1 MNVAQVEC
9 VPNFS
14 EGRRS
19 EVIQALREAIESV
32 PVALLDVSS
41 DPDHNR
47 TVITF
52 AGEPEA
58 VAEAMFRGARA
69 AAQHIDLTR
78 HAGVHPRMGAVDV
91 IPFVP
96 LREISL
102 AACAR
107 LARDFGRRVG
117 DELGIPV
124 YLYEA
129 AALRPDRV
137 NLADVRRGGYEA
149 LQTEI
154 STPARAPD
162 FGPARLGAAGAVAVG
177 ARGPLIAF
185 NAYLDTDDVNIAQAI
200 ALAIRASGGGLPNLK
215 ALGLRV
221 GGRAQV
227 SMNVIDFRQ
236 TSLFAIMEALRLEA
250 HRHGVSIIHT
260 ELVGLVPQAALLDY
274 ALAGLQLPPE
284 TRSRVLEQR
293 LGSVTGDF
301 REVMFE

>member
-1 MNVAQVEC
+1 MAQVEC

-14 EGRRS
+14 EGRRAD
-19 EVIQALREAIESV
+19 VIAALVAAVASV

-52 AGEPEA
+52 AGEPEP
-58 VAEAMFRGARA
+58 VAEAMFRAARA
-69 AAQHIDLTR
+69 AAERIDLTQ

-102 AACAR
+102 AECAV
-107 LARDFGRRVG
+107 LARTLGQRVG

-129 AALRPDRV
+129 AALRPERV

-149 LQTEI
+149 LLAEI
-154 STPARAPD
+154 TTPAHTPD
-162 FGPARLGAAGAVAVG
+162 FGPARIGTAGAVAVG

-185 NAYLDTDDVNIAQAI
+185 NAYLNTSDVTVAQAI
-200 ALAIRASGGGLPNLK
+200 ALAIRESGGGLPQLK
-215 ALGLRV
+215 ALGLLV

-227 SMNVIDFRQ
+227 SMNVIDFRR
-236 TSLFAIMEALRLEA
+236 TSLFTIMAALRAAAE
-250 HRHGVSIIHT
+250 RQGVAITQT
-260 ELVGLVPQAALLDY
+260 ELVGLVPQAALLDF

-293 LGSVTGDF
+293 LGDVTGDF
-301 REVMFE
+301 REVRFE

>member
-1 MNVAQVEC
+1 MAQVEC

-14 EGRRS
+14 EGRRAD
-19 EVIQALREAIESV
+19 VIAALVSAIESM

-47 TVITF
+47 TVVTF
-52 AGEPEA
+52 AGEPQE

-69 AAQHIDLTR
+69 AVERIDLST

-96 LREISL
+96 LRDMSL
-102 AACAR
+102 AKCAA

-117 DELGIPV
+117 AELRIPV

-129 AALRPDRV
+129 AALRPGRV

-149 LQTEI
+149 LLAEI
-154 STPARAPD
+154 ATPARQPD
-162 FGPARLGAAGAVAVG
+162 FGPARMGGAGAVAVG

-185 NAYLDTDDVNIAQAI
+185 NAFLDTDDVELAQSI
-200 ALAIRASGGGLPNLK
+200 ALAIRESGGGLRNLK
-215 ALGLRV
+215 ALGLLV
-221 GGRAQV
+221 DGRAQV

-236 TSLFAIMEALRLEA
+236 TSLFTIMETLRAEA
-250 HRHGVSIIHT
+250 RRQGAAVTET
-260 ELVGLVPQAALLDY
+260 ELVGLIPQAALLDY
-274 ALAGLQLPPE
+274 ALESLQLPLG
-284 TRSRVLEQR
+284 TRSRILEHR
-293 LGSVTGDF
+293 LGVVTGDF